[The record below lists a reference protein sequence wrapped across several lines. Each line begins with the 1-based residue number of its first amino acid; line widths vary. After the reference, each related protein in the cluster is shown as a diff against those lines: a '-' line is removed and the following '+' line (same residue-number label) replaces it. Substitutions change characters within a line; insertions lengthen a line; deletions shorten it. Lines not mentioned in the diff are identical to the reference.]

1 MPMYTAK
8 RLCSHAI
15 VVKGDYEA
23 YSKYS
28 TW

>member
-23 YSKYS
+23 Y